1 MKNITVIGTGYVG
14 LVSGAG
20 LSDFGNQVICADID
34 ESKIRLLKAGEI
46 PIFEP
51 GLKEV
56 VDRNIKSNRL
66 SFTIDISKA
75 VRDSEVIFIGVGT
88 PEGKNGETD
97 LSAVFQVAET
107 IGNNLNAYKI
117 ICTKSTV
124 PIGTGEKIISIINK
138 YKKNDVDFDY
148 VSNPEFLREG
158 AAVQDFVSNPEFLRE
173 GAAVQDFLIPNRIVL
188 GATSEKPFR
197 IMQDVYRP
205 LYINETPIVYTNVPT
220 AEMIKY
226 ASNAF
231 LALKLSYINEIANL
245 CEAVGADV
253 HVVAKAMGNDGRISP
268 KFLHPGPGFGGS
280 CFPKD
285 TKALLSLS
293 KELNEPMNTVAAAI
307 ATNDKQKIRMA
318 DKLFNLMEDEIK
330 GKTIAVLGLSF
341 KQMTDDVRESASI
354 KMIQSIL
361 DREGIVKA
369 YDPVASDNMKM
380 NFPDIE
386 YYSNWQEAVK
396 NVNAVVIMTEWHE
409 FRGLDLVELKQ
420 LVKTPIILDT
430 RNVLSMKDLVS
441 LDFKFDNVGR
451 KILK

>member
-34 ESKIRLLKAGEI
+34 ESKIRSLKAGKI

-56 VDRNIKSNRL
+56 VDRSIKSNRL
-66 SFTIDISKA
+66 SFTTDVSKA

-88 PEGKNGETD
+88 PEGKNGEVD
-97 LSAVFQVAET
+97 LSAVFSVAET

-124 PIGTGEKIISIINK
+124 SIGTGEKIISIINK
-138 YKKNDVDFDY
+138 YKNNDIDFDY
-148 VSNPEFLREG
+148 
-158 AAVQDFVSNPEFLRE
+158 VSNPEFLRE

-188 GATSEKPFR
+188 GATSEKSFR

-285 TKALLSLS
+285 TKALVSLS
-293 KELNEPMNTVAAAI
+293 EELNEPMNTVAAAI
-307 ATNDKQKIRMA
+307 VTNDCQKERMV
-318 DKLFNLMEDEIK
+318 DKLFNLMENEIK

-361 DREGIVKA
+361 DRDGIVKA
-369 YDPVASDNMKM
+369 FDPVASNNMKI

-396 NVNAVVIMTEWHE
+396 NVDAVVIMTEWHE

-420 LVKTPIILDT
+420 LVRTPIILDT

-441 LDFKFDNVGR
+441 LGFKFDNVGR
-451 KILK
+451 KVLK

>member
-20 LSDFGNQVICADID
+20 LSDFGNKVICADID
-34 ESKIRLLKAGEI
+34 ESKIRALEAGDI

-56 VDRNIKSNRL
+56 VTRNVKSDRL
-66 SFTIDISKA
+66 SFTTDVAQAIRASD
-75 VRDSEVIFIGVGT
+75 VIFIGVGT
-88 PEGKNGETD
+88 PEGKNGEAN
-97 LSAVFQVAET
+97 LSAVFSVAEM
-107 IGNNLNAYKI
+107 IGNNLNTYKV

-124 PIGTGEKIISIINK
+124 PIGTGEKIISIIEK
-138 YKKNDVDFDY
+138 TKNSNNNFDY

-158 AAVQDFVSNPEFLRE
+158 AAVQDF
-173 GAAVQDFLIPNRIVL
+173 LIPDRVVL
-188 GATSEKPFR
+188 GATSDKAFK

-205 LYINETPIVYTNVPT
+205 LYINETPIVYTSVPT

-231 LALKLSYINEIANL
+231 LALKISYINEIANL

-253 HVVAKAMGNDGRISP
+253 HIVAKAMGSDGRISP

-285 TKALLSLS
+285 TKALLSIS

-307 ATNDKQKIRMA
+307 ATNDRQKKRMA
-318 DKLFNLMEDEIK
+318 DKLFNLLGNDIK

-354 KMIQSIL
+354 EMIQSIL
-361 DREGIVKA
+361 DRNGIVKA
-369 YDPVASDNMKM
+369 YDPEAADNMKKH
-380 NFPDIE
+380 FPNIE
-386 YYSNWQEAVK
+386 YNTSWQMAVK
-396 NVNAVVIMTEWHE
+396 GADAVVIMTEWHE
-409 FRGLDLVELKQ
+409 FRGMDLTELKQ
-420 LVKTPIILDT
+420 LVKTPLILDT
-430 RNVLSMKDLVS
+430 RNVLSIKDLVR
-441 LDFKFDNVGR
+441 LGFKFDNVGR
-451 KILK
+451 KALK